1 MNQRTKADLE
11 QEMLATERRVA
22 KVYRWVSRNQ
32 KPAHTYWTTPELQDL
47 KMLYASDKTFEQIGQ
62 MLGRS
67 RNSVAGAVKRMRER
81 GEL

>member
-11 QEMLATERRVA
+11 REMLATERRVA

-32 KPAHTYWTTPELQDL
+32 KPAHSPWTAAELQDL
-47 KMLYASDKTFEQIGQ
+47 KLLYASDKTFEQIGR
-62 MLGRS
+62 MIGRS
-67 RNSVAGAVKRMRER
+67 RNSVAGAVKRMRDR